1 MKTLFIIL
9 FIFSIL
15 SAIAQKKKTYFDKA
29 TTVEVTSGSDSIQ
42 AMLDDYE
49 RIQLP
54 PLSVFL
60 ESVYDHPSIKIY
72 EAKKDEA
79 NAEMKVTKREWL
91 DYFRV
96 YGQYQYGR
104 LVQLSSHETV
114 EYPEY
119 LTSLGSNQHTYS
131 AGISVSIPFG
141 DLFSRGQKVRA
152 RKARFRQLDYEYEI
166 SIEERKLKILE
177 AYNNVL
183 QALATLKAKSDAAA
197 LYNAQMK
204 ISEQDFINGKIDI
217 TTLAMER
224 GRRSGAVISYQEG
237 RATLHNAVTLLEML
251 TNVKIINR

>member
-1 MKTLFIIL
+1 MKIL
-9 FIFSIL
+9 FILLFILNAFSIV
-15 SAIAQKKKTYFDKA
+15 AQKKKTYFDKA
-29 TTVEVTSGSDSIQ
+29 TTIEVTSGTDSIN

-60 ESVYDHPSIKIY
+60 ESVYDHPSVRIY
-72 EAKKDEA
+72 EAKRDEA
-79 NAEMKVTKREWL
+79 NADMKITKREWL

-104 LVQLSSHETV
+104 LVQLSTRETI
-114 EYPEY
+114 EDPSF
-119 LTSLGSNQHTYS
+119 LTSIGSNQHTYS
-131 AGISVSIPFG
+131 VGISVSIPFG
-141 DLFSRGQKVRA
+141 DLFSRGQKVRMK
-152 RKARFRQLDYEYEI
+152 KARFRQLDYEYEM
-166 SIEERKLKILE
+166 SIE
-177 AYNNVL
+177 AYNSVL

-217 TTLAMER
+217 ISLSMER